1 MILEISKHI
10 ILDESAPQLP
20 SWVFHR
26 DNVILAQQVKL
37 DEAHMREFLLFLEYY
52 SKEEFTCKKLK
63 ISSADFFEDIT
74 LRY

>member
-26 DNVILAQQVKL
+26 DNVILAQQEKL
-37 DEAHMREFLLFLEYY
+37 DEAQMREDRT
-52 SKEEFTCKKLK
+52 SVV
-63 ISSADFFEDIT
+63 
-74 LRY
+74 